1 MSHMR
6 WKYDLA
12 AAASSLSKGNQNVRW
27 EQQTKRQ
34 RDSLKYNT
42 MTFIAFLL

>member
-27 EQQTKRQ
+27 ASQTKRQ
-34 RDSLKYNT
+34 RDSLKNNST
-42 MTFIAFLL
+42 TFIAFEL